1 MRKKLTLDI
10 DAGFVVAAFGVL
22 YAGFVGFVR
31 GFATGRLSGVSFL
44 ILIATFGIVGMGV
57 GSFVAGRPDFGPT
70 KRAALIRG
78 FVALIPLYG
87 SGGLVFLPPERWFT
101 LLPVLSL
108 AVAAFVGPPIGIFMY
123 RLQRR
128 IDPADGSID
137 RGVHLAWLKGEL
149 LGSWTPLLV
158 SVALLGAFGVG
169 IRAIPDEFLRP
180 IRDSGYANLSDRLPA
195 LYRAVQA
202 DTADARAQYE
212 LGSMLIAV
220 GRFSESIEHLT
231 VAVAVDSA
239 RSEFWRMLG
248 RARFYANSTEKSLEA
263 YWNVQR
269 LDPRSLGN
277 EGLDRTIW
285 DALLAERSNLT
296 EPR

>member
-31 GFATGRLSGVSFL
+31 GFATGRLSGVSL
-44 ILIATFGIVGMGV
+44 SILIATFGIVGMGV

-78 FVALIPLYG
+78 FVALVPLYG

-101 LLPVLSL
+101 LLPILSL
-108 AVAAFVGPPIGIFMY
+108 AVAALVGPPIGIFMY
-123 RLQRR
+123 RLHRR
-128 IDPADGSID
+128 VDPAERPID

-158 SVALLGAFGVG
+158 SVALLAAFGVG
-169 IRAIPDEFLRP
+169 IRAIPDEILLP
-180 IRDSGYANLSDRLPA
+180 TRDSGWANLSDRLPA
-195 LYRAVQA
+195 LYRAVKA
-202 DTADARAQYE
+202 DTADARAHYE

-220 GRFSESIEHLT
+220 GRFSESIEQLT
-231 VAVAVDSA
+231 VAVTLDST
-239 RSEFWRMLG
+239 RSEYYRMLG
-248 RARFYANSTEKSLEA
+248 RARFYAKAPEKSLEA

-269 LDPRSLGN
+269 LDPRSIGSD
-277 EGLDRTIW
+277 GLDRTIW
-285 DALLAERSNLT
+285 NALLR
-296 EPR
+296 